1 LFAVNHHFLRA
12 KTSPYILEKTLKKQV
27 IGGVAWRGSADII
40 QQVLQIVFTIVLAR
54 LLTKADFGL
63 LATAMVINR
72 FFVALISVGFGGAI
86 IRSTDITKE
95 QISAIFYIQLI
106 LNFTLSVVVYYLAQ
120 PIASFFEEIE
130 LVRLVEITAWI
141 ILLQTFQFP
150 TILLRKN
157 MQFKSFSLIEISSM
171 LIANTAAI
179 IMAFDGFGIWSLVA
193 RLFIQKLCFVIGTW
207 FAAKWKPTKPD
218 FNGLKPIMNFGFN
231 MLGSNLL
238 SYFSENL
245 IAIIIS
251 KFLGKEIMGL
261 FNIAY
266 NLAIVPA
273 SKIKSVLLSVLTP
286 GFAKIQLDIISFTK
300 NNRKVLLYLSLTFI
314 PFMFLMS
321 GMSENIVLF
330 MYGAKWIDA
339 SPMLLILA
347 IVGLMKGVV
356 HLLRSSILVK
366 GEARVIL
373 YATIIELV
381 SSLPLMYFYVSI
393 YGVNGLL
400 IGYSVGTLTSFF
412 YIVYKYDKLF
422 EEKIFYKTVLLPF
435 IFGVSLFALV
445 FFIGQFSINLY
456 IELILQ
462 LFMALILFGILMR
475 LFYWKIMKKAL
486 QRFKLLKNRA

>member
-1 LFAVNHHFLRA
+1 MSQ
-12 KTSPYILEKTLKKQV
+12 KSLKQQV
-27 IGGVAWRGSADII
+27 LGGIAWRGSVDVI
-40 QQVLQIVFTIVLAR
+40 QQVLQIVFTIILAR

-72 FFVALISVGFGGAI
+72 FFVALVNIGFGGAI
-86 IRSTDITKE
+86 IRSTDVTKK
-95 QISAIFYIQLI
+95 QISAIFYVQLI
-106 LNFTLSVVVYYLAQ
+106 LNFTLSVVVYFLAQ
-120 PIASFFEEIE
+120 PIAGFFEEIE
-130 LVRLVEITAWI
+130 LVRLIEVTAWI

-157 MQFKSFSLIEISSM
+157 MQFKSFSIIEISSM
-171 LIANTAAI
+171 LIANTIAI
-179 IMAFDGFGIWSLVA
+179 IMAFTGYGIWSLVL
-193 RLFIQKLCFVIGTW
+193 RLFIQKFCFIIGTW

-218 FNGLKPIMNFGFN
+218 FKGLKPILNFGFN

-251 KFLGKEIMGL
+251 KFLGKEVMGL

-286 GFAKIQLDIISFTK
+286 GFSKIQLNIVSFTN
-300 NNRKVLLYLSLTFI
+300 NNRKVLLYLSLSFV
-314 PFMFLMS
+314 PLMFLIS
-321 GMSENIVLF
+321 GMSENIILF
-330 MYGAKWIDA
+330 MYGDKWIEA
-339 SPMLLILA
+339 GYMLMILA
-347 IVGLMKGVV
+347 IVGMMKGVI

-366 GEARVIL
+366 GKAYIIL

-381 SSLPLMYFYVSI
+381 SSLPLMYYFVSK

-400 IGYSVGTLTSFF
+400 LGYSFGTLTSFF
-412 YIVYKYDKLF
+412 FIVYNYDKLF
-422 EEKIFYKTVLLPF
+422 EKKFFYKTVYSPF
-435 IFGVSLFALV
+435 VFGISLFAV
-445 FFIGQFSINLY
+445 MYGIGLMSINLY

-462 LFMALILFGILMR
+462 LFLGLILFVI
-475 LFYWKIMKKAL
+475 YMKVFNPLIFDKSIK
-486 QRFKLLKNRA
+486 RFKLLKKRA

>member
-1 LFAVNHHFLRA
+1 MSQ
-12 KTSPYILEKTLKKQV
+12 KSLKQQV
-27 IGGVAWRGSADII
+27 LGGIAWRGSVDVI
-40 QQVLQIVFTIVLAR
+40 QQVLQIVFTIILAR

-72 FFVALISVGFGGAI
+72 FFVALVNIGFGGAI
-86 IRSTDITKE
+86 IRSTDVTKK

-106 LNFTLSVVVYYLAQ
+106 LNFTLSVVVYFLAQ
-120 PIASFFEEIE
+120 PIAGFFEEIE
-130 LVRLVEITAWI
+130 LVRLIEVTAWI

-157 MQFKSFSLIEISSM
+157 MQFKSFSIIEISSM
-171 LIANTAAI
+171 LIANTIAI
-179 IMAFDGFGIWSLVA
+179 IMAFTGYGIWSLVL
-193 RLFIQKLCFVIGTW
+193 RLFIQKFCFIIGTW

-218 FNGLKPIMNFGFN
+218 FKGLKPILNFGFN

-251 KFLGKEIMGL
+251 KFLGKEVMGL

-286 GFAKIQLDIISFTK
+286 GFSKIQLNIVSFTN
-300 NNRKVLLYLSLTFI
+300 NNRKVLLYLSLSFV
-314 PFMFLMS
+314 PLMFLIS
-321 GMSENIVLF
+321 GMSENIILF
-330 MYGAKWIDA
+330 MYGDKWIEA
-339 SPMLLILA
+339 GYMLMILA
-347 IVGLMKGVV
+347 IVGMMKGVI

-366 GEARVIL
+366 GKAYIIL

-381 SSLPLMYFYVSI
+381 SSLPLMYYFVSK

-400 IGYSVGTLTSFF
+400 LGYSFGTLTSFF
-412 YIVYKYDKLF
+412 FIVYNYDKLF
-422 EEKIFYKTVLLPF
+422 EKKFFYKTVYSPF
-435 IFGVSLFALV
+435 VFGISLFAV
-445 FFIGQFSINLY
+445 MYGIGLMSINLY

-462 LFMALILFGILMR
+462 LFLGLILFVI
-475 LFYWKIMKKAL
+475 YMKVFNPLIFDKSIK
-486 QRFKLLKNRA
+486 RFKLLKKRA